1 MHWQFTPQPD
11 AGLTASLAQSLGIGT
26 AVAALLVQRG
36 VTDYDQAKA
45 YFRPEW
51 SALHDPFDMTD
62 MDLAV
67 DRIMDALAQGS
78 RLMVY
83 GDYDVDGTCSVAL
96 MAGFLQQFTDQVITY
111 IPDRYLEGYGVSWVS
126 VEHAQASGVD
136 LVIALDCGI
145 KAHEQIAHAQSLGI
159 DYVVCDH
166 HEPGG
171 TLPQAVAVLDPKR
184 PDCTYPYKE
193 LCGCGVGLKLI
204 HALSLA
210 MGLDPETTL
219 APYLDLVV
227 TAIAAD
233 IVPLTGENRTLAY
246 LGLAQMNQSPRAA
259 FAVLTEQT
267 KQRPL
272 QMEQLQFHVAPRINA
287 AGRIKHGQHAVALL
301 METSVDTARVM
312 AQEIESWNT
321 QRRGH
326 QEKIFQEALAQIEA
340 QGAQEAPA
348 TVVCGHWHKG
358 VIGIVA
364 SKLTETY
371 YRPTVVFTEHE
382 GVLHASARSVSDFD
396 LHAAL
401 EACSQHLIQ
410 FGGHKAAAGMSCE
423 PERYEAFKKAF
434 NQMVAKRIEPH
445 QMTPSIRVDAS
456 IELREINP
464 KLMRIIQ
471 QMGPFGP
478 GNEAPVWAAYGVHET
493 GYAQTV
499 GADNNHLKGAWA
511 QGDSAAIPF
520 IGFGWAEAQS
530 LMRARALVDV
540 LFSISS
546 NTWNGVTSVQLMV
559 KDIKKSAAIHPD
571 ALAGEL

>member
-1 MHWQFTPQPD
+1 MHWQFAPQAD
-11 AGLTASLAQSLGIGT
+11 AGLTASLAQSLGVPSAI
-26 AVAALLVQRG
+26 AALLVQRG
-36 VTDYDQAKA
+36 VTSYDQAKA

-51 SALHDPFDMTD
+51 SALHDPFEMTD
-62 MDLAV
+62 MGVAV

-126 VEHAQASGVD
+126 VDRAQAEQID

-145 KAHEQIAHAQSLGI
+145 KAHEPIAHAKSLGI

-166 HEPGG
+166 HEPGS
-171 TLPQAVAVLDPKR
+171 TLPPAVAVLDPKR
-184 PDCTYPYKE
+184 SDCSYPYKE

-204 HALSLA
+204 HGLCLA
-210 MGLDPETTL
+210 MGLDPESTL

-246 LGLAQMNQSPRAA
+246 LGLAQMNQKPRAA
-259 FAVLTEQT
+259 FEVLTEQT

-287 AGRIKHGQHAVALL
+287 AGRIKHGQHAVSLL
-301 METSVDTARVM
+301 MEESLDQARAM
-312 AQEIESWNT
+312 AQEIETWNT

-326 QEKIFQEALAQIEA
+326 QETIFQEALAQVEA
-340 QGAQEAPA
+340 LQEQEASA

-382 GVLHASARSVSDFD
+382 GILHASARSVSDFD
-396 LHAAL
+396 LHGAL
-401 EACSQHLIQ
+401 EACSQHLIK
-410 FGGHKAAAGMSCE
+410 FGGHKAAAGMSCD
-423 PERYEAFKKAF
+423 PDKYETFKTAF
-434 NQMVAKRIEPH
+434 NQIVAERIEAH
-445 QMTPSIRVDAS
+445 QRTPSIRVDAT
-456 IELREINP
+456 IELREVNP
-464 KLMRIIQ
+464 KLMRILQ

-478 GNEAPVWAAYGVHET
+478 GNEAPVWAAYAVHET

-499 GADNNHLKGAWA
+499 GADNSHLKGAWA

-520 IGFGWAEAQS
+520 IGFGWAHAQS
-530 LMRARALVDV
+530 LMRARSLVDV

-559 KDIKKSAAIHPD
+559 KDIKKSSRIPSEA
-571 ALAGEL
+571 EEEF